1 MDIFAGFAPNNY
13 NKVRGRT
20 LSTKEQTSRD
30 SSISST
36 KSSIVYHER
45 MECNNAMNIDVDM
58 DNNSPALSYKTLQEK
73 AIQVSEAADPQTN
86 MMSQHGNPNISN
98 LNPQCVLNDQMAPNP
113 TCVQT
118 THHADDT
125 VINIQLPYDPS
136 APMEPKLW
144 NGSFHPISLHSSMEH
159 LVLDSKNIQDS
170 LNFMAKYISNKQ
182 VDSSKSNNLED
193 FHGIDKA
200 VWNFISSVYQAN
212 WDSLYANKQSNS
224 LRKKIVAKFTLK
236 IQPATNKNK
245 IIDKPTSANIKRIPP
260 PIPTKFQEE
269 VNQISKYFKNIKLAN
284 NTKQP

>member
-1 MDIFAGFAPNNY
+1 
-13 NKVRGRT
+13 
-20 LSTKEQTSRD
+20 
-30 SSISST
+30 
-36 KSSIVYHER
+36 
-45 MECNNAMNIDVDM
+45 
-58 DNNSPALSYKTLQEK
+58 
-73 AIQVSEAADPQTN
+73 
-86 MMSQHGNPNISN
+86 
-98 LNPQCVLNDQMAPNP
+98 
-113 TCVQT
+113 
-118 THHADDT
+118 
-125 VINIQLPYDPS
+125 
-136 APMEPKLW
+136 
-144 NGSFHPISLHSSMEH
+144 MEH
-159 LVLDSKNIQDS
+159 LVLDSKNIKDF
-170 LNFMAKYISNKQ
+170 LNFIAKYISNKQ

>member
-13 NKVRGRT
+13 NKMRGRT

-45 MECNNAMNIDVDM
+45 MECNNTMNIDVDM
-58 DNNSPALSYKTLQEK
+58 DNNSPALSYKIPQEK
-73 AIQVSEAADPQTN
+73 AIQVSEATDPQTN
-86 MMSQHGNPNISN
+86 MMSQHGNPNVSN
-98 LNPQCVLNDQMAPNP
+98 LNPQCILNDQMAPNS

-136 APMEPKLW
+136 APTEPKLW
-144 NGSFHPISLHSSMEH
+144 DGSFHPISLHSSMEH

-212 WDSLYANKQSNS
+212 WDSLYANK
-224 LRKKIVAKFTLK
+224 
-236 IQPATNKNK
+236 
-245 IIDKPTSANIKRIPP
+245 
-260 PIPTKFQEE
+260 
-269 VNQISKYFKNIKLAN
+269 
-284 NTKQP
+284 